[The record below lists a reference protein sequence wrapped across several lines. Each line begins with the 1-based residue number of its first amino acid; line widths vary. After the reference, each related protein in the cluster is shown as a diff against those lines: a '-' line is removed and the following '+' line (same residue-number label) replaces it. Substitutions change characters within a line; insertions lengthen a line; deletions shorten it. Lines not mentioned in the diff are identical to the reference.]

1 MPYARI
7 AGTGMYVPDR
17 VVTNEE
23 LGQWMD
29 TSPEWILQ
37 RTGIEQRRWVPQP
50 MGVSD
55 LAIGAA
61 QMAMDQ
67 AGWSKSDIDMVL
79 FATLSADMMFPGSGC
94 VFQEKFGLETTP
106 ALDIR
111 NQCSG
116 FLYGLA
122 VAKGFCESGLY
133 RRVLL
138 IGAENHSAGL
148 DVTTDGRNV
157 SVIFGD
163 GAGAACIEACTD
175 AATPMAIGPVIL
187 HADGAGRHNLAVEVP
202 AALRQPVVSH
212 DQFLQKKYMPH
223 MDGPTVFRHAVTR
236 LEQVATDILQRA
248 GLQARDIALVIPH
261 QANMRINLMVAA
273 RLDIPE
279 DKVYHNIQ
287 RYGNTTAASIP
298 IALHEARAEGRIQP
312 GDRVMLLAFGAGFTW
327 GATILQA

>member
-1 MPYARI
+1 MPHARI

-37 RTGIEQRRWVPQP
+37 RTGIEQRRWVTQP
-50 MGVSD
+50 TGVSD
-55 LAIGAA
+55 LAIAAA
-61 QMAMDQ
+61 QMAMAE
-67 AGWSKSDIDMVL
+67 AGWNKSDVDIVL

-94 VFQEKFGLETTP
+94 VFQEKFGLGSTP

-138 IGAENHSAGL
+138 IGAENHSSGL

-163 GAGAACIEACTD
+163 GAGAACIEAVD
-175 AATPMAIGPVIL
+175 RPGDGAIGPVIL

-202 AALRQPVVSH
+202 AAVRQPVISH
-212 DQFLQKKYMPH
+212 DQFLQKQHMPH

-236 LEQVATDILQRA
+236 LEEVALEILGRA
-248 GLQARDIALVIPH
+248 GLTADDIALVIPH
-261 QANMRINLMVAA
+261 QANMRINLMVAG

-279 DKVYHNIQ
+279 SKVYHNIQ

-298 IALHEARAEGRIQP
+298 IALHEARREGRIRT

-327 GATILQA
+327 GAAIVQA